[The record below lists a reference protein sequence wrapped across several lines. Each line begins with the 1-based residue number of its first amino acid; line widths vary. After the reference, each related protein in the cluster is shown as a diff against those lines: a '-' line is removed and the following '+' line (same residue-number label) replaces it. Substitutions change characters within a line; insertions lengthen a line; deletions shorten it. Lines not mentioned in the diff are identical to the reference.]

1 MKLVRYGPAGKEKP
15 GLIDADGKL
24 RDLSKKV
31 KDIDGASLA
40 PAELAKL
47 KKLDPKKLPLVK
59 GKPRLGSCVATP
71 PKFVAIGLNY
81 IDHAKETGSPIPE
94 HPILFFKAETCIV
107 GPNDN
112 IMMPKDSQATDW
124 EVELGIVIGRKAS
137 NVATKD
143 ALRYVAGYCLI
154 NDVSERDFQLKHGAS
169 QWGKGKGCDTFGPIG
184 PWMVTPDE
192 IKDVQNLDM
201 WLDVN
206 GEKRQRGNTKTM
218 IFGVADLVA
227 DISRYMTLLPGD
239 VITTGTPPGVGLGMK
254 PPQIEG
260 GDVVTLGIA
269 DLASSARKWSRSK
282 ASADTNPCG
291 RASARRD
298 RARGL
303 PAEELVRR
311 SASPPPHRAC
321 GGARTPAGTPR
332 RRTRARSAGAQHRV
346 DRGSIRPRGWRS
358 REQLEH
364 RSGNGDAD
372 SSQHHQRRQRN
383 ARRGR

>member
-1 MKLVRYGPAGKEKP
+1 MKLVRYGPAGREKP

-112 IMMPKDSQATDW
+112 IMMPKDANAVDW

-137 NVATKD
+137 NVEKKD
-143 ALRYVAGYCLI
+143 ALKYVAGYCLI
-154 NDVSERDFQLKHGAS
+154 NDVSERDFQLKRGAS

-184 PWMVTPDE
+184 PWLVTPDE

-206 GEKRQRGNTKTM
+206 GEKRQRGNTRTM
-218 IFGVADLVA
+218 IFGVAELVA
-227 DISRYMTLLPGD
+227 DTSRYMTLLPGD

-254 PPQIEG
+254 PTPQYLKA
-260 GDVVTLGIA
+260 GDVVTLGIQGLGEQRQKVVA
-269 DLASSARKWSRSK
+269 FK
-282 ASADTNPCG
+282 G
-291 RASARRD
+291 RR
-298 RARGL
+298 
-303 PAEELVRR
+303 
-311 SASPPPHRAC
+311 
-321 GGARTPAGTPR
+321 
-332 RRTRARSAGAQHRV
+332 
-346 DRGSIRPRGWRS
+346 
-358 REQLEH
+358 
-364 RSGNGDAD
+364 
-372 SSQHHQRRQRN
+372 
-383 ARRGR
+383 